1 MVSLYVWDLF
11 RYLRSWREPQ
21 RLLNLFTHFK
31 AIRKDRPNNN
41 NVLTV
46 RSVEG
51 CVEIDTVARLARQDF
66 VAHLLYLPYPS
77 HRRRCELAQHISL
90 ATSQAA
96 AY

>member
-1 MVSLYVWDLF
+1 MVSLDVWDLF

-46 RSVEG
+46 RSAEG
-51 CVEIDTVARLARQDF
+51 CAEIL
-66 VAHLLYLPYPS
+66 
-77 HRRRCELAQHISL
+77 
-90 ATSQAA
+90 
-96 AY
+96 